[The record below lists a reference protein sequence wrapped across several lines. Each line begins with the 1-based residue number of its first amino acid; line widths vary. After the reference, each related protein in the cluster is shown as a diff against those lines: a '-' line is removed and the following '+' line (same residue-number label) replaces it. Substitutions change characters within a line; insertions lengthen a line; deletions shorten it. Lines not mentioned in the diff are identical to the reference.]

1 MMTGCLMALLVAL
14 AMVVLRAVK
23 GPTAFDR
30 VLAANAIG
38 TIVILII
45 TVYGFVSGRALFIDV
60 ALTYGLLNL
69 IGTVAIL
76 KFIRHGDLGH
86 SEESP
91 PPPTETRA

>member
-1 MMTGCLMALLVAL
+1 MMIGCLMALLVAL
-14 AMVVLRAVK
+14 ALVVVRALK

-30 VLAANAIG
+30 VLAANSIG

-45 TVYGFVSGRALFIDV
+45 TVYSFVSGRALFIDV

-69 IGTVAIL
+69 IGTVALL

-86 SEESP
+86 SEAE
-91 PPPTETRA
+91 EKRG